1 MSYVESMRARRLLF
15 WFTIIVAAIL
25 VLALWGILTAIHYA
39 GTHGQMHPGGHT
51 DTATLSKLLGSL
63 ILAPLLVATLLA
75 PSLSNEG
82 QTAPLLWTRP
92 AARGSIAWQ
101 YTLVDVRA
109 ILIGYAI
116 AILAAF
122 IGLVVIE
129 AYGGKQIGE
138 VMSPLVLDWPQS
150 AGSAA
155 ITLAVSLMVYAAIRI
170 ISARLPGKGGAIAGF
185 TWIGMVLLLI
195 LSHYGLP
202 DVLRDLVL
210 AVNYLNPLVWVA
222 TSPDAHVVLTPLPE
236 SDLSRALIAAVIAV
250 AELIAATWLWA
261 TREA

>member
-1 MSYVESMRARRLLF
+1 MSYVETMRARRVLF
-15 WFTIIVAAIL
+15 WFTIIVAGIL

-39 GTHGQMHPGGHT
+39 IAHGQVHPSPHT
-51 DTATLSKLLGSL
+51 DTANLSKLLGSL

-75 PSLSNEG
+75 PSLSAEG
-82 QTAPLLWTRP
+82 QTVPLLWTRP
-92 AARGSIAWQ
+92 APRESIAWQ
-101 YTLVDVRA
+101 YTLVDVVA

-116 AILAAF
+116 AIVAAF
-122 IGLVVIE
+122 VGLVVVE

-138 VMSPLVLDWPQS
+138 VMSPMVLDWPQ
-150 AGSAA
+150 AVGSAA
-155 ITLAVSLMVYAAIRI
+155 IVLAVSLMVYSLIRI

-185 TWIGMVLLLI
+185 TWIGMVVLLI

-210 AVNYLNPLVWVA
+210 AVNYLNPLVWVT
-222 TSPDAHVVLTPLPE
+222 TSPDAHLVLAPLPE
-236 SDLSRALIAAVIAV
+236 SDVTRALIAAVIAV
-250 AELIAATWLWA
+250 AELVAATWLWA